1 MTPAPITSAPIAA
14 GTDTASPPPNRTATT
29 ENFPVGS
36 WLIPAPLRPTVAVF
50 YRLARAADDIADS
63 PELDAATKTA
73 RLKAIDHVLATG
85 DAPAPEA
92 GRDASE
98 LAYALDLKQHFAE
111 RGLTVEH
118 ARHLLQAFMADA
130 VNRPCRTWSD
140 LLAYCRYSANPV
152 GRFLL
157 ELHGESRD
165 TGAPSDALCTS
176 LQILNHLQDCKED
189 YAKLTRLYVP
199 LSWLEEAGL
208 TPRALLADKAAPA
221 LRTVLDRVL
230 DRVDELNR
238 RAAELPGMVTNRG
251 LRMESAVIVAV
262 AHKLARK
269 LRRRDPIAGRV
280 ALSKLQYGAAL
291 LRGALR
297 GLWR

>member
-1 MTPAPITSAPIAA
+1 MTTVVA
-14 GTDTASPPPNRTATT
+14 TASPPPNRTATT

-50 YRLARAADDIADS
+50 YRLARAADDIADAS
-63 PELDAATKTA
+63 ALDAATKTA
-73 RLKAIDHVLATG
+73 RLKAIDHALVTGNAEG
-85 DAPAPEA
+85 DAP
-92 GRDASE
+92 E
-98 LAYALDLKQHFAE
+98 LGYALALKTHFEE
-111 RGLTVEH
+111 RGLTLEH
-118 ARHLLQAFMADA
+118 SRHLLQAFMADA
-130 VNRPCRTWSD
+130 VNRPCRSWSD

-157 ELHGESRD
+157 DLHGEARE
-165 TGAPSDALCTS
+165 TWTPSDALCTS
-176 LQILNHLQDCKED
+176 LQILNHLQDCKDD

-199 LSWLEEAGL
+199 LDWLEEAGL
-208 TPRALLADKAAPA
+208 TPRALLGERAAPE
-221 LRTVLDRVL
+221 LRKVLDRVL

-238 RAAELPGMVTNRG
+238 RAAELPGKVVNRG

-280 ALSKLQYGAAL
+280 ALSKLQYGGAL

>member
-1 MTPAPITSAPIAA
+1 MTTAPIAA
-14 GTDTASPPPNRTATT
+14 GAASAGPPPNRTATT

-63 PELDAATKTA
+63 EQLDAATKTA
-73 RLKAIDHVLATG
+73 RLKAIDQVLAG
-85 DAPAPEA
+85 GEAPGPAPA
-92 GRDASE
+92 DASE
-98 LAYALDLKQHFAE
+98 GASPEIDFALALRAHFAE
-111 RGLTVEH
+111 RGLSVEH
-118 ARHLLQAFMADA
+118 SRHLLQAFMADA
-130 VNRPCRTWSD
+130 INRPCRSWSD

-157 ELHGESRD
+157 DLHGETRE
-165 TGAPSDALCTS
+165 TWGPSDALCTS
-176 LQILNHLQDCKED
+176 LQILNHLQDCKDD

-199 LSWLEEAGL
+199 LGWLEEAGL
-208 TPRALLADKAAPA
+208 GPRALLGDEASPA
-221 LRTVLDRVL
+221 LRAVLDRVL

-238 RAAELPGMVTNRG
+238 HAAALPGKVANRG

-280 ALSKLQYGAAL
+280 ALSKLQYAGAL

-297 GLWR
+297 GLIR